1 MNITIDFPNG
11 YRPYV
16 FISQPMSGR
25 TDDEILTVRNEAI
38 QRIHEK
44 WPNAKIIDSLFSD
57 TIVTGNIGLKYLARS
72 LEILAEADVAWFC
85 REWDTARGCRI
96 ENQCAIEYGIPLVIE
111 DYTEPPKE
119 GKPECD

>member
-11 YRPYV
+11 YRPNV

-57 TIVTGNIGLKYLARS
+57 TIAVLPGVGYSARMQ
-72 LEILAEADVAWFC
+72 D
-85 REWDTARGCRI
+85 RESMC
-96 ENQCAIEYGIPLVIE
+96 N
-111 DYTEPPKE
+111 
-119 GKPECD
+119 